1 MQIYNEAGKMPNSDS
16 DFRSIFD
23 AHQPR
28 IKRYLTRMV
37 GAEEAED
44 LTQEVFAKV
53 SQALPSFEGK
63 AQLSTWIY
71 RIASNTAIDRL
82 RSASFRKSK
91 AFVPSDNLVAEL
103 QVSLKDEKNPT
114 ADKKLIEDEMN
125 QCIRNFIANLPGSYR
140 AVVTLSDLER
150 FKNREIADILEV
162 SLDTVKIRLHRA
174 RARLKK
180 ELEKGCHFYHT
191 DDSDL
196 ACAPDQNTPKDE

>member
-1 MQIYNEAGKMPNSDS
+1 MPNSDS
-16 DFRSIFD
+16 YFRDIFS

-28 IKRYLTRMV
+28 IHRYLKRMV

-71 RIASNTAIDRL
+71 RIATNKAIDRL

-91 AFVPSDNLVAEL
+91 ESVPADDVVAEF
-103 QVSLKDEKNPT
+103 QVALKDEKNPT

-125 QCIRNFIANLPGSYR
+125 QCIRNYIANLPGSYR
-140 AVVTLSDLER
+140 AVVTLSELEG
-150 FKNREIADILEV
+150 FKNREIADILEI

-180 ELEKGCHFYHT
+180 EFERGCHFFHT
-191 DDSDL
+191 EDSDL
-196 ACAPDQNTPKDE
+196 ACAPDQKIPKPE